1 MLKKDKLVEE
11 FWKWYKTVRTVNWK
25 ELGEDYLFGPKDF
38 LTVGV
43 LLKAVGFDKIMA
55 YLVLKKQA
63 LRLPKN
69 LVGASREEICAH
81 SYVQPLPDG
90 EMKDQTEAKSISRQ
104 NRRKSKEI

>member
-63 LRLPKN
+63 LMN
-69 LVGASREEICAH
+69 TVSGQAWAIT
-81 SYVQPLPDG
+81 Q
-90 EMKDQTEAKSISRQ
+90 M
-104 NRRKSKEI
+104 NRRVEYEVSNKMQLHFL

>member
-1 MLKKDKLVEE
+1 MILLKKDKLVEE

-81 SYVQPLPDG
+81 G
-90 EMKDQTEAKSISRQ
+90 KRQ
-104 NRRKSKEI
+104 GCCDL